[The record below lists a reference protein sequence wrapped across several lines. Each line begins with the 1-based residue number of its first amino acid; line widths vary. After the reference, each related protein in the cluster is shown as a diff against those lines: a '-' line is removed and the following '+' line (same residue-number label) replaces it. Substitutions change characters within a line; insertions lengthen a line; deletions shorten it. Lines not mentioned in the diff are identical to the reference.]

1 MSQCVRCKKD
11 AEKDYRFVVVESVIS
26 SQSKEYIVAKKT
38 KTTIYEKY
46 ETVERVGICDSC
58 IKKERNKLA
67 LAGAGFSLFF
77 AVCVIAYARAFTP
90 GFLITFGIIVLIS
103 SIGFFV
109 YSRRKKDAF
118 YAADIR
124 RNMSGKRYRYVPAE
138 VGLYCSKGSSTPKIK
153 NFKEKTG
160 MRTEVADKVFE
171 TFVLP
176 GNGDEIIDSILAS
189 SGKSENL

>member
-11 AEKDYRFVVVESVIS
+11 AEKDYRFVVVASAIT
-26 SQSKEYIVAKKT
+26 SQSKEYIVVRQT

-46 ETVERVGICDSC
+46 ETVERVGICNSC

-67 LAGAGFSLFF
+67 LGGIGFSLFF
-77 AVCVIAYARAFTP
+77 VFCLISYTRAFTP
-90 GFLITFGIIVLIS
+90 GFLIAFGIIALIS

-109 YSRRKKDAF
+109 YSRTKKDAF

-124 RNMSGKRYRYVPAE
+124 RKMSGKRFRYVPVEAS
-138 VGLYCSKGSSTPKIK
+138 LYCPKKSTTPQIKI
-153 NFKEKTG
+153 FKEKTG

-171 TFVLP
+171 KFVIP

-189 SGKSENL
+189 NGR